1 MIAVGRKELKNVDFK
16 ELSRLISGR
25 ITLDA
30 SLAPLT
36 TYHIG
41 GRASVLAEPQGV
53 EDLQELLRCLSH
65 AGVSYLT
72 LGGGSN
78 VLFADE
84 GYQGVV
90 IRLGR
95 GFQGVEIEGTRVRAK
110 AGTKLVSVLAK
121 AREANLGGVEFFAG
135 IPGTIGGAVVGNAG
149 AKRAWIGPF
158 VEEVDVVT
166 PRGERRTW
174 SADELTFGYRSSSL
188 KMSGNVL
195 VEVVLRLRKEPK
207 EMVEKKV
214 REYFKARRGR
224 QPRTEKN
231 AGSVFKNPPGDFAG
245 RLVDS
250 VGMKGFKLGGAQV
263 SPIHANFIVND
274 GTATAHDVVAL
285 MREIQKRVGEASG
298 IRLEPEILPL
308 GNWNWEEIKDVW
320 WSLNNEAPGK
330 SPVAGS

>member
-1 MIAVGRKELKNVDFK
+1 MTEREAMTAVARKELKGVNFI
-16 ELSRLISGR
+16 ELKRLIEGR
-25 ITLDA
+25 VTLDA
-30 SLAPLT
+30 PLGPLT

-41 GRASVLAEPQGV
+41 GRASALVEPQGS
-53 EDLQELLRCLSH
+53 EDLQELLRCISH
-65 AGVSYLT
+65 GGVSYLV

-121 AREANLGGVEFFAG
+121 AREANLGGIEFFAG
-135 IPGTIGGAVVGNAG
+135 IPGTIGGAVAGNAG

-158 VEEVDVVT
+158 VEEVTIVNV
-166 PRGERRTW
+166 RGELRKL
-174 SADELTFGYRSSSL
+174 SAEELVFGYRSSSL

-195 VEVVLRLRKEPK
+195 VEVVLKLKKEPK

-231 AGSVFKNPPGDFAG
+231 AGSVFKNPPNDFAG
-245 RLVDS
+245 KLIES
-250 VGMKGFKLGGAQV
+250 VGLKGFKLGGAQV
-263 SPIHANFIVND
+263 SLIHANFIVND
-274 GTATAHDVVAL
+274 GTATAHDVVGV
-285 MREIQKRVGEASG
+285 MREIQKRVREAAG
-298 IRLEPEILPL
+298 IQLEPEILPM

-320 WSLNNEAPGK
+320 WSLKGR
-330 SPVAGS
+330 

>member
-1 MIAVGRKELKNVDFK
+1 MMAVERKELPGVNFT
-16 ELSRLISGR
+16 ELKRLIEGR
-25 ITLDA
+25 VILDA
-30 SLAPLT
+30 PLAPLT

-41 GRASVLAEPQGV
+41 GRASALAEPQGV

-65 AGVSYLT
+65 AGVSYLI

-110 AGTKLVSVLAK
+110 AGTKLVTVLSK

-158 VEEVDVVT
+158 VEEVTIVNS
-166 PRGERRTW
+166 RGEMKKLTGG
-174 SADELTFGYRSSSL
+174 ELVFGYRSSSL

-195 VEVVLRLRKEPK
+195 LEVVLGLKKEPK
-207 EMVEKKV
+207 AMVEKKV

-231 AGSVFKNPPGDFAG
+231 AGSVFKNPPGEFAG
-245 RLVDS
+245 RLTES
-250 VGMKGFKLGGAQV
+250 VGLKGFKVGGAQV
-263 SPIHANFIVND
+263 SAIHANFIVND
-274 GTATAHDVVAL
+274 GTATAHDVVGV
-285 MREIQKRVGEASG
+285 MREIQKRVGEATG
-298 IRLEPEILPL
+298 IRLEPEILPM

-320 WSLNNEAPGK
+320 WNLK
-330 SPVAGS
+330 GS

>member
-1 MIAVGRKELKNVDFK
+1 MTAVERKELDNVNFE
-16 ELSRLISGR
+16 ELSRLIDGR
-25 ITLDA
+25 VSLDA
-30 SLAPLT
+30 PLAPLT

-41 GRASVLAEPQGV
+41 GRASVLVEPQGV

-65 AGVSYLT
+65 AGVPYLT

-84 GYQGVV
+84 GYQGAV

-110 AGTKLVSVLAK
+110 AGTKLVTVLAK

-149 AKRAWIGPF
+149 AKKAWIGPF
-158 VEEVDVVT
+158 VEKVDLVT
-166 PRGERRTW
+166 PRGERKTL
-174 SADELTFGYRSSSL
+174 AGGEMGFGYRSSVL
-188 KMSGNVL
+188 KMSGNIL
-195 VEVVLRLRKEPK
+195 AEVVLRLKKEPK
-207 EMVEKKV
+207 ELVEKKV

-250 VGMKGFKLGGAQV
+250 VGLKGFRIGGAQV
-263 SPIHANFIVND
+263 SRVHANFIVND
-274 GTATAHDVVAL
+274 GTASAHDVVGV
-285 MREIQKRVGEASG
+285 MREIQKKVREATG

-320 WSLNNEAPGK
+320 WNLR
-330 SPVAGS
+330 GS

>member
-1 MIAVGRKELKNVDFK
+1 VTNGEAKERMTAADRQELKSVNFT
-16 ELSRLISGR
+16 ELSRLIEGR
-25 ITLDA
+25 VTLDA
-30 SLAPLT
+30 PLAPLT

-41 GRASVLAEPQGV
+41 GRASALVEPQGV
-53 EDLQELLRCLSH
+53 EDLQELLRCISH
-65 AGVSYLT
+65 AGVSYLI

-110 AGTKLVSVLAK
+110 AGTQLVTVLAK

-158 VEEVDVVT
+158 VKEVTIVN
-166 PRGERRTW
+166 PRGEMKKL
-174 SADELTFGYRSSSL
+174 SGEDLVFGYRSSSL

-195 VEVVLRLRKEPK
+195 VEVVLGLKKEPK
-207 EMVEKKV
+207 ALVEKKV

-231 AGSVFKNPPGDFAG
+231 AGSVFKNPAGEFAG
-245 RLVDS
+245 RLTES
-250 VGMKGFKLGGAQV
+250 VGLKGYKVGGAQV

-274 GTATAHDVVAL
+274 GTATAHDVVGV
-285 MREIQKRVGEASG
+285 MREIQKKVGEATG
-298 IRLEPEILPL
+298 IKLEPEILPM

-320 WSLNNEAPGK
+320 WNLK
-330 SPVAGS
+330 GS

>member
-1 MIAVGRKELKNVDFK
+1 MMAVERKELKGVNFT
-16 ELSRLISGR
+16 ELNRLIEGR
-25 ITLDA
+25 VSLDA

-41 GRASVLAEPQGV
+41 GRAAALVEPQGA

-65 AGVSYLT
+65 AGVSYLI

-110 AGTKLVSVLAK
+110 AGTKLVTVLAK

-158 VEEVDVVT
+158 VREVTLVN
-166 PRGERRTW
+166 PRGEIKKMTGE
-174 SADELTFGYRSSSL
+174 ELVFGYRSSSL

-195 VEVVLRLRKEPK
+195 VEVVLGLKKEPK

-214 REYFKARRGR
+214 KEYFKARRGR

-231 AGSVFKNPPGDFAG
+231 AGSVFKNPPGEFAG
-245 RLVDS
+245 RLTES
-250 VGMKGFKLGGAQV
+250 VGLKGFKVGGAQV

-274 GTATAHDVVAL
+274 GTATAHDVVGL
-285 MREIQKRVGEASG
+285 MREIQKRVREAAG
-298 IRLEPEILPL
+298 IQLEPEILPL
-308 GNWNWEEIKDVW
+308 GNWNWEEIKAGW
-320 WSLNNEAPGK
+320 WNLK
-330 SPVAGS
+330 GSETK

>member
-1 MIAVGRKELKNVDFK
+1 MNPEEDKEKMITAERKELMGVDFK
-16 ELSRLISGR
+16 ELNRLIEGR
-25 ITLDA
+25 VSLDA
-30 SLAPLT
+30 SLAPLS

-41 GRASVLAEPQGV
+41 GRASVLVEPQGA
-53 EDLQELLRCLSH
+53 EDLRELLRCISH
-65 AGVSYLT
+65 AGVSYLI

-110 AGTKLVSVLAK
+110 AGTKLVTVLGK

-149 AKRAWIGPF
+149 AKKAWIGPF
-158 VEEVDVVT
+158 VEEVTIVN
-166 PRGERRTW
+166 PRGEMKKL
-174 SADELTFGYRSSSL
+174 AGGELAFGYRSSSL

-195 VEVVLRLRKEPK
+195 VEVVLRLKKEPQ
-207 EMVEKKV
+207 EAVEKKV
-214 REYFKARRGR
+214 RVYFKARRGR

-245 RLVDS
+245 RLAES
-250 VGMKGFKLGGAQV
+250 VGLKGYQVGGAQV
-263 SPIHANFIVND
+263 SPVHANFIVNN
-274 GTATAHDVVAL
+274 GTATAHDVVEV
-285 MREIQKRVGEASG
+285 MREIQKRVGEATG
-298 IRLEPEILPL
+298 IRLEPEILPM
-308 GNWNWEEIKDVW
+308 GNWDWEEIKDVW
-320 WSLNNEAPGK
+320 WNLR
-330 SPVAGS
+330 GS

>member
-1 MIAVGRKELKNVDFK
+1 MLAVERTELKGVNYT
-16 ELSRLISGR
+16 ELKRLIEGKV
-25 ITLDA
+25 TLDA

-41 GRASVLAEPQGV
+41 GRVSALAEPQGA

-65 AGVSYLT
+65 AGVSYLI

-95 GFQGVEIEGTRVRAK
+95 GFQGVEIEGTRVRAR

-158 VEEVDVVT
+158 VKEVTLIT
-166 PRGERRTW
+166 PRGEMKKLG
-174 SADELTFGYRSSSL
+174 AEDLVFGYRSSSL
-188 KMSGNVL
+188 KMSGNVV
-195 VEVVLRLRKEPK
+195 VEVVLGLKKEPK
-207 EMVEKKV
+207 ASVEKKV

-231 AGSVFKNPPGDFAG
+231 AGSVFKNPPNDFAG
-245 RLVDS
+245 RLTES
-250 VGMKGFKLGGAQV
+250 VGLKGFQVGGAQV
-263 SPIHANFIVND
+263 SSIHANFIVSD
-274 GTATAHDVVAL
+274 GTATAHDVVEV
-285 MREIQKRVGEASG
+285 MRTIQKKVRESTG

-320 WSLNNEAPGK
+320 WNLADAVQK
-330 SPVAGS
+330 